1 MLYKSL
7 LVAVFL
13 AALVTATSAIAHD
26 APPTYDRINF
36 QVSATR
42 EVENDTLVA
51 TMYSERNGQQPSAMA
66 GEVNQI
72 ITWAVD
78 LARKESAIKVQTLN
92 YQQNPVYKNQTVSG
106 WRVRQSIR
114 LESTDVTALSTLVGE
129 LQKRLAVASLRYLVS
144 PDSRR
149 EAENALITEALGR
162 FRQRGKLISA
172 ELERP
177 GYRIVNIDVITSGAA
192 PMRRRGVAAMAEISS
207 VAAPTLDPGVQSV
220 TVQVSGSIELKVPQ

>member
-1 MLYKSL
+1 MLYKSF
-7 LVAVFL
+7 LVPVLL
-13 AALVTATSAIAHD
+13 AALVTATPAIAHD

-66 GEVNQI
+66 DEVNQI
-72 ITWAVD
+72 ISWAVD

-114 LESTDVTALSTLVGE
+114 LESADVTALSTLVGE
-129 LQKRLAVASLRYLVS
+129 LQKRLAVASLRYLV
-144 PDSRR
+144 
-149 EAENALITEALGR
+149 
-162 FRQRGKLISA
+162 
-172 ELERP
+172 
-177 GYRIVNIDVITSGAA
+177 
-192 PMRRRGVAAMAEISS
+192 
-207 VAAPTLDPGVQSV
+207 
-220 TVQVSGSIELKVPQ
+220 